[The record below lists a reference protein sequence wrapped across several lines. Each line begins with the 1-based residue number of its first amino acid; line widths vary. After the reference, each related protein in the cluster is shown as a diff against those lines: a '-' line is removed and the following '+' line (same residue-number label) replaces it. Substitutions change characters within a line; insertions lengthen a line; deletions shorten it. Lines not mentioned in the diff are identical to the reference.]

1 MKFSSTAL
9 RSNTL
14 VKHPQ
19 IKVGRGIQTFAR
31 LVLTLVV
38 LACSNTQDAELVQ
51 YDLAFNGGRVI
62 DPESGFDQQANV
74 AINGGKITAVSELPL
89 SGIESI
95 DASGL
100 VINYGASTS
109 QLAIRLKDQYWASHT
124 AQRCFFPSGVRAATK
139 AIQADLKH
147 GIENGGLGIGFLAGR

>member
-62 DPESGFDQQANV
+62 DPDLGLTSKPMSPLMVEKLQPSLSYHCQALNQSMHQGWSSITGHPPVSSQSGSKTNTGPHTQRNAAFFQVASEQQRKQSKQ
-74 AINGGKITAVSELPL
+74 I
-89 SGIESI
+89 
-95 DASGL
+95 
-100 VINYGASTS
+100 
-109 QLAIRLKDQYWASHT
+109 
-124 AQRCFFPSGVRAATK
+124 
-139 AIQADLKH
+139 
-147 GIENGGLGIGFLAGR
+147 